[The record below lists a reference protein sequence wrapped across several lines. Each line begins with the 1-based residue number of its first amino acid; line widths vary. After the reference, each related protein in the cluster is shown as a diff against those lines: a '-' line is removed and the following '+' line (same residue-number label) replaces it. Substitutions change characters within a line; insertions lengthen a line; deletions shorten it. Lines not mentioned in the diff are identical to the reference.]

1 MKFFY
6 CLILFFTINSN
17 GCIRNSS
24 KINLELLNG
33 YWRINF
39 ITQKNE
45 TFRPNGLTKLVD
57 HYSLENK
64 NGIRK
69 KAQPLIENKFI
80 VTEDGSPFKIVN
92 IENDYFIEFETK
104 WYQWQEKIVKL
115 NKAELILEHQEKRY
129 HYKRFSYNL
138 NK

>member
-6 CLILFFTINSN
+6 CFLFVFIFNSN
-17 GCIRNSS
+17 GCISNSS

-33 YWRINF
+33 YWKINF

-45 TFRPNGLTKLVD
+45 TFRPNGLAKLVD

-80 VTEDGSPFKIVN
+80 VTEDESPFKIVDK
-92 IENDYFIEFETK
+92 ENDYFIEFETK
-104 WYQWQEKIVKL
+104 WYKWREKIIKL
-115 NKAELILEHQEKRY
+115 SESELILEHQEKKY
-129 HYKRFSYNL
+129 HYTRFSYDL
-138 NK
+138 N

>member
-6 CLILFFTINSN
+6 CFFFVFIINSN
-17 GCIRNSS
+17 GCISNSS

-33 YWRINF
+33 YWKINF

-45 TFRPNGLTKLVD
+45 TFRPNGLAKLVD
-57 HYSLENK
+57 HYSVENK

-80 VTEDGSPFKIVN
+80 VTEDESPFKIVN
-92 IENDYFIEFETK
+92 KENDYFIEFETK
-104 WYQWQEKIVKL
+104 WYKWREKIIKL
-115 NKAELILEHQEKRY
+115 SKSELILEHQEKKY
-129 HYKRFSYNL
+129 HYTRFSYDL
-138 NK
+138 N

>member
-6 CLILFFTINSN
+6 YFLFVFIINSN
-17 GCIRNSS
+17 GCISNSS

-33 YWRINF
+33 YWKINF

-45 TFRPNGLTKLVD
+45 TFRPNGLAKLVD
-57 HYSLENK
+57 HYSVENK

-80 VTEDGSPFKIVN
+80 VTEDVSPFKIVN
-92 IENDYFIEFETK
+92 KENDYFIEFETK
-104 WYQWQEKIVKL
+104 WYKWREKIIKL
-115 NKAELILEHQEKRY
+115 SKSELILEHQEKKY
-129 HYKRFSYNL
+129 HYTRFSYDL
-138 NK
+138 N

>member
-6 CLILFFTINSN
+6 CFLFVFIINSN
-17 GCIRNSS
+17 GCISNSS

-33 YWRINF
+33 YWKINF

-45 TFRPNGLTKLVD
+45 TFRPNGLAKLVD
-57 HYSLENK
+57 HYSVENK

-80 VTEDGSPFKIVN
+80 VTEDESPFKIV
-92 IENDYFIEFETK
+92 K
-104 WYQWQEKIVKL
+104 QGK
-115 NKAELILEHQEKRY
+115 
-129 HYKRFSYNL
+129 
-138 NK
+138 

>member
-6 CLILFFTINSN
+6 CLLFVFIINSN
-17 GCIRNSS
+17 GCISNSS

-33 YWRINF
+33 YWKINF

-45 TFRPNGLTKLVD
+45 TFRPNGLAKLVD
-57 HYSLENK
+57 HYSVENK

-80 VTEDGSPFKIVN
+80 VTEDESPFKIVN
-92 IENDYFIEFETK
+92 KENDYFIEFETK
-104 WYQWQEKIVKL
+104 WYKWREKIIKL
-115 NKAELILEHQEKRY
+115 SKSELILEHQEKKY
-129 HYKRFSYNL
+129 HYTRFNYDL
-138 NK
+138 N

>member
-6 CLILFFTINSN
+6 YFLFVFIINSN
-17 GCIRNSS
+17 GCISNSS

-33 YWRINF
+33 YWKINF

-45 TFRPNGLTKLVD
+45 TFRPNGLAKLVD
-57 HYSLENK
+57 HYSVEKK

-80 VTEDGSPFKIVN
+80 VTEDESPFKIVN
-92 IENDYFIEFETK
+92 KENDYFIEFETK
-104 WYQWQEKIVKL
+104 WYKWREKIIKL
-115 NKAELILEHQEKRY
+115 SESELILEHQEKKY
-129 HYKRFSYNL
+129 HYTRFSYDL
-138 NK
+138 N

>member
-6 CLILFFTINSN
+6 CFFFVFIINSN
-17 GCIRNSS
+17 RCISNSS

-33 YWRINF
+33 YWKINF

-45 TFRPNGLTKLVD
+45 TFRPNGLAKLVD

-80 VTEDGSPFKIVN
+80 VTEDESPFKIVN
-92 IENDYFIEFETK
+92 KENDYFIEFETK
-104 WYQWQEKIVKL
+104 WYKWREKIIKL
-115 NKAELILEHQEKRY
+115 SESELILEHQEKKY
-129 HYKRFSYNL
+129 HYERFSYDL
-138 NK
+138 N

>member
-6 CLILFFTINSN
+6 YYLFVFIINSN
-17 GCIRNSS
+17 GCISNSS

-33 YWRINF
+33 YWKINF

-45 TFRPNGLTKLVD
+45 TFRPNGLAKLVD

-80 VTEDGSPFKIVN
+80 VTEDESPFKIIN
-92 IENDYFIEFETK
+92 KENDYFIEFETK
-104 WYQWQEKIVKL
+104 WYKWREKIIKL
-115 NKAELILEHQEKRY
+115 SESELILEHQEKKY
-129 HYKRFSYNL
+129 HYTRFSYDL
-138 NK
+138 N

>member
-6 CLILFFTINSN
+6 YYLFVFIINSN
-17 GCIRNSS
+17 GCISNSS

-33 YWRINF
+33 YWKINF

-45 TFRPNGLTKLVD
+45 TFRPNGLAKLVD
-57 HYSLENK
+57 HYSVENK

-80 VTEDGSPFKIVN
+80 VTEDESPFKIVN
-92 IENDYFIEFETK
+92 KENDYFIEFETK
-104 WYQWQEKIVKL
+104 WYKWREKIIKL
-115 NKAELILEHQEKRY
+115 SKSELILEHQEKKY
-129 HYKRFSYNL
+129 HYTRFSYDL
-138 NK
+138 N

>member
-6 CLILFFTINSN
+6 CLLFVFIINSN
-17 GCIRNSS
+17 GCISNSS

-33 YWRINF
+33 YWKINF

-45 TFRPNGLTKLVD
+45 TFRPNGLAKLVD
-57 HYSLENK
+57 HYSVEKK

-80 VTEDGSPFKIVN
+80 VTEDESPFKIVN
-92 IENDYFIEFETK
+92 KENDYFIEFETK
-104 WYQWQEKIVKL
+104 WYKWREKIIKL
-115 NKAELILEHQEKRY
+115 SESELILEHQEKKY
-129 HYKRFSYNL
+129 HYTRFSYDL
-138 NK
+138 N

>member
-6 CLILFFTINSN
+6 CLILFFTFNSN

>member
-6 CLILFFTINSN
+6 YFLFVFIINSN
-17 GCIRNSS
+17 GCISNSS

-33 YWRINF
+33 YWKINF

-45 TFRPNGLTKLVD
+45 TFRPNGLAKLVD
-57 HYSLENK
+57 HYSVENK

-80 VTEDGSPFKIVN
+80 VTEDESPFKIVN
-92 IENDYFIEFETK
+92 KENDYFIEFETK
-104 WYQWQEKIVKL
+104 WYKWQEKIIKL
-115 NKAELILEHQEKRY
+115 SKSELILEHQEKKY
-129 HYKRFSYNL
+129 HYTRFSYDL
-138 NK
+138 N

>member
-6 CLILFFTINSN
+6 CFLFFFIINSN
-17 GCIRNSS
+17 GCISNSS

-33 YWRINF
+33 YWKINF

-45 TFRPNGLTKLVD
+45 TFRPNGLAKLVD
-57 HYSLENK
+57 HYSVENK

-80 VTEDGSPFKIVN
+80 VTEDESPFKIVN
-92 IENDYFIEFETK
+92 KENDYFIEFETK
-104 WYQWQEKIVKL
+104 WYKWREKIIKL
-115 NKAELILEHQEKRY
+115 SESELILEHQEKKY
-129 HYKRFSYNL
+129 HYKRFSYDL
-138 NK
+138 N

>member
-6 CLILFFTINSN
+6 CLLFVFIINSN
-17 GCIRNSS
+17 GCISNSS

-33 YWRINF
+33 YWKINF

-45 TFRPNGLTKLVD
+45 TFRPDGLAKLVD
-57 HYSLENK
+57 HYSVQNK

-80 VTEDGSPFKIVN
+80 VTEDESPFKIVN
-92 IENDYFIEFETK
+92 KENDYFIEFETK
-104 WYQWQEKIVKL
+104 WYKWREKIIKL
-115 NKAELILEHQEKRY
+115 SDSELILEHQEKKY
-129 HYKRFSYNL
+129 HYTRFSYDL
-138 NK
+138 N

>member
-6 CLILFFTINSN
+6 YFLFVFIINSN
-17 GCIRNSS
+17 GCISNSS

-33 YWRINF
+33 YWKINF

-45 TFRPNGLTKLVD
+45 TFRPNGLAKLVD
-57 HYSLENK
+57 HYSVENK

-80 VTEDGSPFKIVN
+80 VTEDESPFKIVN
-92 IENDYFIEFETK
+92 KENDYFIEFETK
-104 WYQWQEKIVKL
+104 WYKWREKIIKL
-115 NKAELILEHQEKRY
+115 SESELILEHQEKKY
-129 HYKRFSYNL
+129 HYKRFSYDL
-138 NK
+138 N

>member
-6 CLILFFTINSN
+6 YFLFVFIINSN
-17 GCIRNSS
+17 GCISNSS

-33 YWRINF
+33 YWKINF

-45 TFRPNGLTKLVD
+45 TFRPNGLAKLVD
-57 HYSLENK
+57 HYSVEKK

-80 VTEDGSPFKIVN
+80 VTEDESPFKIVN
-92 IENDYFIEFETK
+92 KENDYFIEFETK
-104 WYQWQEKIVKL
+104 WYKWREKIIKL
-115 NKAELILEHQEKRY
+115 SKSELILEHQEKKY
-129 HYKRFSYNL
+129 HYTRFSYDL
-138 NK
+138 N

>member
-6 CLILFFTINSN
+6 CLLFVFIINSN
-17 GCIRNSS
+17 GCISNSS

-33 YWRINF
+33 YWKINF

-45 TFRPNGLTKLVD
+45 TFRPNGLAKLVD
-57 HYSLENK
+57 HYSVENK

-80 VTEDGSPFKIVN
+80 VTEDESPFKIVN
-92 IENDYFIEFETK
+92 KENDYFIEFETK
-104 WYQWQEKIVKL
+104 WYKWREKIIKL
-115 NKAELILEHQEKRY
+115 SKSELILEHQEKKY
-129 HYKRFSYNL
+129 HYTRFSYDL
-138 NK
+138 N

>member
-6 CLILFFTINSN
+6 YFLFVFIINSN
-17 GCIRNSS
+17 GCISNSS

-33 YWRINF
+33 YWKINF

-45 TFRPNGLTKLVD
+45 TFRPNGLAKLVD
-57 HYSLENK
+57 HYSVENK

-80 VTEDGSPFKIVN
+80 VTEDESPFKIVN
-92 IENDYFIEFETK
+92 KENDYFIEFETK
-104 WYQWQEKIVKL
+104 WYKWREKIIKL
-115 NKAELILEHQEKRY
+115 SKSELILEHQEKKY
-129 HYKRFSYNL
+129 HYTRFSYDL
-138 NK
+138 N

>member
-6 CLILFFTINSN
+6 CLLFVFIINSN
-17 GCIRNSS
+17 GCISNSS

-33 YWRINF
+33 YWKINF

-45 TFRPNGLTKLVD
+45 TFRPDGLAKLVD
-57 HYSLENK
+57 HYSVQNK

-80 VTEDGSPFKIVN
+80 VTEDESPFKIVN
-92 IENDYFIEFETK
+92 KENDYFIEFETK
-104 WYQWQEKIVKL
+104 WYKWREKIIKL
-115 NKAELILEHQEKRY
+115 SESELILEHQEKKY
-129 HYKRFSYNL
+129 HYTRFSYDL
-138 NK
+138 N